1 MGLPVGYGHLQQG
14 ICHRDAYPISGVRYR
29 FGGGRGIGG
38 GEGQFRDSCLQWG
51 LQIRADY
58 FMNWLQMTG

>member
-1 MGLPVGYGHLQQG
+1 MG
-14 ICHRDAYPISGVRYR
+14 ICNKEFVIEMLIQFLESRTDLEGE
-29 FGGGRGIGG
+29 GGLE
-38 GEGQFRDSCLQWG
+38 GERGQFRDSCLQWG